1 MLKIPAGSVVYIE
14 AEFDNTTQNP
24 NNPYNPPQEI
34 RERLDNGGA
43 GMRTTDEMLQ
53 FIITWLPYQVGD
65 EHVSLEAE

>member
-1 MLKIPAGSVVYIE
+1 MLKIPAQSVIYVE
-14 AEFDNTTQNP
+14 ATFDNTNHNY
-24 NNPYNPPQEI
+24 NNPHNPPKEI

-65 EHVSLEAE
+65 EKVSLAPN